1 VNGNSL
7 KSKFFSGQAIF
18 VGGKGGENTDKQNY
32 SSETAASRAKEHK

>member
-1 VNGNSL
+1 MFL
-7 KSKFFSGQAIF
+7 LLSGQAIF